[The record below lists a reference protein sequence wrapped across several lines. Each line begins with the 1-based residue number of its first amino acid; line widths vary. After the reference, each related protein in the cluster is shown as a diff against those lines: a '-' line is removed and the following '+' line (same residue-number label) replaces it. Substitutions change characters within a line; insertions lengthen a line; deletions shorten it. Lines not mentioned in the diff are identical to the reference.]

1 MTTFLTHPAIPL
13 AIAFGLGRET
23 ISSRLLLAGIAA
35 SIIPDLDVLAFRIGI
50 PYASAFGHRGFSH
63 SLLFALIVAVTGA
76 GLARY
81 LTSTPKHAFWF
92 LFVAVASHGILDA
105 FTNGGL
111 GVAFLW
117 PFSSER
123 YFSPVQPIKVAP
135 LNLARFLSPGGDI
148 RTVVRSSV
156 GLVPAF
162 GCYARQS
169 FNQSALGANPSRH
182 RTCAKS
188 RAVQ

>member
-1 MTTFLTHPAIPL
+1 MTTIFTHPAIPL

-23 ISSRLLLAGIAA
+23 ISRRLLLAGVVV

-63 SLLFALIVAVTGA
+63 SLLFALVVAIAGA

-81 LTSTPKHAFWF
+81 LSSTPKRAFCF
-92 LFVAVASHGILDA
+92 LLVAVASHGVLDA

-117 PFSSER
+117 PFSDER
-123 YFSPVQPIKVAP
+123 FFAPVQPIMVSPIGIAG
-135 LNLARFLSPGGDI
+135 FLSQRGLAVLRSECLWIWFPFLIATFGAVAARRR
-148 RTVVRSSV
+148 RTASPPLISD
-156 GLVPAF
+156 A
-162 GCYARQS
+162 QD
-169 FNQSALGANPSRH
+169 
-182 RTCAKS
+182 KS
-188 RAVQ
+188 